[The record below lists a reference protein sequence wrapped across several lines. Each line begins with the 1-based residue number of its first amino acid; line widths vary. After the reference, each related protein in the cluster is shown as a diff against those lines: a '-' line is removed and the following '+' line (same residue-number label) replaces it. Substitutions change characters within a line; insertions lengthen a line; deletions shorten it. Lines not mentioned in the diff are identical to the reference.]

1 VTGCDL
7 PNLPPTNETV
17 KEPIPVPVIN
27 NTEVAPIK
35 NNTNSTPPV
44 DESNVTTVS
53 NATTL

>member
-35 NNTNSTPPV
+35 NNTNPTQPV
-44 DESNVTTVS
+44 DESNVTNVS

>member
-1 VTGCDL
+1 MTGCDL
-7 PNLPPTNETV
+7 PTLQPTNETV
-17 KEPIPVPVIN
+17 KEPVPVPVIN

-35 NNTNSTPPV
+35 NNTNPTPPV